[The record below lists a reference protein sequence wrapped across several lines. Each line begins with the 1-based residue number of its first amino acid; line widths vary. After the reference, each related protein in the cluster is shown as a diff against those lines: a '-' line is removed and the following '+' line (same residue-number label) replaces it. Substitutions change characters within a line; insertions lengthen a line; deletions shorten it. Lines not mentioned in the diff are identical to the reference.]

1 MQTSTVHLLLGLALT
16 VASWAGASST
26 GHELGGKANSDPE
39 VNQKL
44 NMIRSIYAAR
54 LAICELEGA
63 STLIPQPCIAIT
75 APIRTPSTSGFGFL
89 RKSTSHHL
97 DEKKLPKRDLE
108 LCLKAL
114 ESRPQ
119 WWTSYSN
126 NRQNA
131 IVICQASRA
140 ETEKEEILGLHHS
153 LTESTIKLNEGLQ
166 EALHQA
172 EKTAAEHQAFLQKVL
187 VLQEQAM
194 KEMEEKGT
202 FIGGAFDK
210 LLRKIEDGFD
220 CVGAAVTTTL
230 GKLHMESSILKQDLK
245 NSSSHAKALH
255 EILLATHKDVI
266 TRSHQVAQMQAHDS
280 IVAKAMTSDLQ
291 NSLRSLAEADVA
303 QLSQQMAIMDQAL
316 EWLNNRLIVAIEQ
329 ENKLAER
336 LRAMDSSVN
345 QAQLKAEEL
354 QHTQQLQVEQL
365 LTQQQ
370 TQESIRFNAQVS
382 QALLDKATNTA
393 ANLHTL
399 LDEAAIKI
407 KQTPGLHQSGL
418 SGWTL
423 CFMILLLVGVQNFK
437 AAFGLVF
444 FILGHLIATTI
455 FPLFKVYRSSLGP
468 L

>member
-1 MQTSTVHLLLGLALT
+1 MTSCQ
-16 VASWAGASST
+16 
-26 GHELGGKANSDPE
+26 ELGGKANSDPE

-75 APIRTPSTSGFGFL
+75 ASIRTPSTSGFRFL
-89 RKSTSHHL
+89 RKPTSHHL

-172 EKTAAEHQAFLQKVL
+172 EKTAAEHQAFLQNVL
-187 VLQEQAM
+187 VLQEQAT

-230 GKLHMESSILKQDLK
+230 GKLHMESSILKQVSLFYVHRQKDEFTTLTLSQDLK

-266 TRSHQVAQMQAHDS
+266 TRSHQVAQMQVHDS

-316 EWLNNRLIVAIEQ
+316 VCFHMVFCTLIWVSHMLMNQEWLNNRLIVAIEQ
-329 ENKLAER
+329 ENKLAEVCSR
-336 LRAMDSSVN
+336 VMS
-345 QAQLKAEEL
+345 
-354 QHTQQLQVEQL
+354 
-365 LTQQQ
+365 
-370 TQESIRFNAQVS
+370 
-382 QALLDKATNTA
+382 
-393 ANLHTL
+393 
-399 LDEAAIKI
+399 
-407 KQTPGLHQSGL
+407 
-418 SGWTL
+418 
-423 CFMILLLVGVQNFK
+423 
-437 AAFGLVF
+437 
-444 FILGHLIATTI
+444 
-455 FPLFKVYRSSLGP
+455 
-468 L
+468 